1 MKRLLLPLLAAL
13 ALPTAVDANWVGKY
27 PSEREA
33 MEACTDWMIK
43 GGQDEVYYRLKRFC
57 FGEPQLRQILGID
70 ENDRVKKIYEYW

>member
-13 ALPTAVDANWVGKY
+13 VFPIVVEANWFGKY

-43 GGQDEVYYRLKRFC
+43 GPQRDREYQRYIWSC
-57 FGEPQLRQILGID
+57 YGESSTRQILGLD
-70 ENDRVKKIYEYW
+70 EYGKVKKRYKY